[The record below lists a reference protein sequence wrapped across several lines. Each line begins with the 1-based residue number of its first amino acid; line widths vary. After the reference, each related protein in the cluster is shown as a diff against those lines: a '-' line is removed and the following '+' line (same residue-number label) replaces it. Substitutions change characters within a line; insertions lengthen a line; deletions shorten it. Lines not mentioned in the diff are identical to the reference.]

1 MSWLCEIAFMAS
13 LFSSCASFGMPAV
26 SGYVEGEYVLAAPV
40 ATARI
45 VRVAVKRGDR
55 VEKDALLAELDSE
68 DARLTLQQAEARLAE
83 ARALY
88 ANMSKGRRTDEI
100 NAIEASLSAAKA
112 QLREAQLAFNRAR
125 DLYSRQITSKAA
137 FDQAEAARAT
147 AQAKVDEITANLET
161 ARAGAR
167 PDELA
172 AQAQKVA
179 EASAAVD
186 AARWHVD
193 QRRVM
198 APARGRVSDILRN
211 RGEIAGPTAP
221 IISFLPDG
229 AIKLKLFAP
238 EATRAMLPP
247 GSRLSVSC
255 DSCPDGLAAVVTYV
269 SDEPEFTPPVIYSVD
284 RRQKLLYLIEARP
297 EQPNSMLQPG
307 LIVDAKVIASP

>member
-1 MSWLCEIAFMAS
+1 MSWLCGIAFMAS
-13 LFSSCASFGMPAV
+13 LFSACTSPATATL

-40 ATARI
+40 AIARI

-68 DARLTLQQAEARLAE
+68 DAKLALQQAEARLAE
-83 ARALY
+83 ARAQY
-88 ANMSKGRRTDEI
+88 ANMSKGRRPDEI
-100 NAIEASLSAAKA
+100 NAIEASLAAARA
-112 QLREAQLAFNRAR
+112 QLREAQLAYNRAR

-137 FDQAEAARAT
+137 FDQAEAARAM

-172 AQAQKVA
+172 AQEQKVA
-179 EASAAVD
+179 EASAAVN
-186 AARWHVD
+186 AARWQVE
-193 QRRVM
+193 QRRVL
-198 APARGRVSDILRN
+198 APARGRVSDVLRN

-221 IISFLPDG
+221 ILSFLPEG

-238 EATRAMLPP
+238 EGVRAALPP

-255 DSCPDGLAAVVTYV
+255 DSCPEGLAAVVTYV

-307 LIVDAKVIASP
+307 LIVDAKATASR

>member
-1 MSWLCEIAFMAS
+1 MSWLCDFAVMAW
-13 LFSSCASFGMPAV
+13 LFTACVSHAMPTM
-26 SGYVEGEYVLAAPV
+26 SGYVEGEYVLVAPV
-40 ATARI
+40 ETARI
-45 VRVAVKRGDR
+45 ERVLVKRGDT

-68 DARLTLQQAEARLAE
+68 DAKLTLLQAEARLAE
-83 ARALY
+83 ARAQY
-88 ANMSKGRRTDEI
+88 ANMSKGRRADEI
-100 NAIEASLSAAKA
+100 NAIEASLAAAKA
-112 QLREAQLAFNRAR
+112 QLRESQLAFNRAR
-125 DLYSRQITSKAA
+125 DLHSRQITSKAA

-147 AQAKVDEITANLET
+147 AQAKVDEIMANLET

-193 QRRVM
+193 QRRVS

-221 IISFLPDG
+221 VLSFLPEG

-238 EATRAMLPP
+238 EASRSALPP
-247 GSRLSVSC
+247 GSRVAVSC
-255 DSCPDGLAAVVTYV
+255 DACPGDLAAVVTYV

-297 EQPNSMLQPG
+297 EQPNSVLQPG
-307 LIVDAKVIASP
+307 LIVDAKAIASR

>member
-1 MSWLCEIAFMAS
+1 MSWLCDFAVMAW
-13 LFSSCASFGMPAV
+13 LFSACASHDMPTM
-26 SGYVEGEYVLAAPV
+26 SGYVEGEYVLVAPV
-40 ATARI
+40 ETARI
-45 VRVAVKRGDR
+45 ERVLVKRGDT

-68 DARLTLQQAEARLAE
+68 DAKLTLQQAEARLAE
-83 ARALY
+83 ARAQY

-100 NAIEASLSAAKA
+100 NAIEASLAAAKA
-112 QLREAQLAFNRAR
+112 QLRESQLAFNRAR
-125 DLYSRQITSKAA
+125 DLHSRQITSKAA

-147 AQAKVDEITANLET
+147 AQAKVDEIMANLET

-167 PDELA
+167 PDELV

-193 QRRVM
+193 QRRVL

-221 IISFLPDG
+221 VLSFLPEG

-238 EATRAMLPP
+238 EAARSALPP
-247 GSRLSVSC
+247 GSRVAVSC
-255 DSCPDGLAAVVTYV
+255 DACPGDLAAVVTYV

-284 RRQKLLYLIEARP
+284 RRQKLLYLIEALP

-307 LIVDAKVIASP
+307 LIVDAKAIASR

>member
-1 MSWLCEIAFMAS
+1 MSWLCDIAFMAS
-13 LFSSCASFGMPAV
+13 LFSACASHGTATL
-26 SGYVEGEYVLAAPV
+26 SGYVEGEYVLVAPV

-45 VRVAVKRGDR
+45 ERVLVKRGDR
-55 VEKDALLAELDSE
+55 AEKDALLAELDSE
-68 DARLTLQQAEARLAE
+68 DAKLALQQAEARLAE
-83 ARALY
+83 ARAQY
-88 ANMSKGRRTDEI
+88 ANMSKGRRLDEI
-100 NAIEASLSAAKA
+100 KAIEASLAAAKA
-112 QLREAQLAFNRAR
+112 QLTEAQLAYNRAR

-147 AQAKVDEITANLET
+147 AQAKVDEIMANLEM

-172 AQAQKVA
+172 AQAHKVT
-179 EASAAVD
+179 EATAAVD
-186 AARWHVD
+186 AARWDVG

-198 APARGRVSDILRN
+198 APTRGRVSDILRN

-221 IISFLPDG
+221 VLSFLPDG

-238 EATRAMLPP
+238 EAVRAVLPP
-247 GSRLSVSC
+247 GSRLSISC
-255 DSCPDGLAAVVTYV
+255 DSCPDGLAAIVTYV

-297 EQPNSMLQPG
+297 EQPSSMLQPG
-307 LIVDAKVIASP
+307 LIIDAKAIASR

>member
-1 MSWLCEIAFMAS
+1 MSWLCEIGFIGS
-13 LFSSCASFGMPAV
+13 LFSACATYGMATL

-68 DARLTLQQAEARLAE
+68 DAKLTLQQAEARLAE
-83 ARALY
+83 TRALY
-88 ANMSKGRRTDEI
+88 ANMSKGRRIDEI

-112 QLREAQLAFNRAR
+112 QLRESQLAFNRAR
-125 DLYSRQITSKAA
+125 DLYSRQISSKAA

-147 AQAKVDEITANLET
+147 AQAKVDEIMANLET

-211 RGEIAGPTAP
+211 RGEIAGPKAP
-221 IISFLPDG
+221 ILSFLPDG

-238 EATRAMLPP
+238 EGIRAMLPP

-255 DSCPDGLAAVVTYV
+255 DSCPEGLAAVVTYV
-269 SDEPEFTPPVIYSVD
+269 SDEPEFTPPIIYSVD

-307 LIVDAKVIASP
+307 QIVDVKAIANR